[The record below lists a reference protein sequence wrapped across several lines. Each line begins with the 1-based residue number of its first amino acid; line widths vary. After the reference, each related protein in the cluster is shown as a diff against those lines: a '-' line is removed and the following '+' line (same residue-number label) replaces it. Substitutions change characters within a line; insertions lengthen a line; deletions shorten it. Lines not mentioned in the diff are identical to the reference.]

1 MNLLKLIGVLIVII
15 GFALRWDTIAT
26 VVIAGIATGLVAVA
40 EGSMTFMEIFET
52 FGTSYLKN
60 RTATLFALTVG
71 VIGVCERYGLRDKAK
86 DFIKKLKGMT
96 VGRLLAIWTVIRTLS
111 AAFSLRL
118 GGHVQFIRPIILP
131 MSEGAIANRYG
142 DAALE
147 DDKVEDQLK
156 GIAAGTE
163 NFGNFYGQN
172 CFMGAT
178 GTLLIVNTLVTAGY
192 DVDAFGIATASWPI
206 AIICMVVCAV
216 YYLWYDKSLDK
227 KLGRAAGRKQA

>member
-1 MNLLKLIGVLIVII
+1 MGLLKLIGVLIVII

-26 VVIAGIATGLVAVA
+26 VVAAGIATGLVAVA
-40 EGSMTFMEIFET
+40 EGSMTFMGIFET
-52 FGTSYLKN
+52 FGSSFITN

-71 VIGVCERYGLRDKAK
+71 VIGICERYGLRDKAK
-86 DFIKKLKGMT
+86 DFIKKMKSMT
-96 VGRLLAIWTVIRTLS
+96 VGRLLAVWTVIRTLS

-142 DAALE
+142 DQVLE
-147 DDKVEDQLK
+147 DDAEEDRLK

-163 NFGNFYGQN
+163 NFGNFFGQN
-172 CFMGAT
+172 CFMGAS
-178 GTLLIVNTLVTAGY
+178 GTLLIVNTLTTQGLN
-192 DVDAFGIATASWPI
+192 VDALQIAVNSWPI
-206 AIICMVVCAV
+206 AIICMIVCAG

-227 KLGRAAGRKQA
+227 KYAKEAGK